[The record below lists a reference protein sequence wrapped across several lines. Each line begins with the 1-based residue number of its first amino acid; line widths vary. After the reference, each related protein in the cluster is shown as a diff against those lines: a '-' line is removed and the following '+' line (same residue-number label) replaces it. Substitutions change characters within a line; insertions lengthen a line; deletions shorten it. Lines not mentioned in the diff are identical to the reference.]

1 MTKIDY
7 YEGLNRDSKLTV
19 ELDVPTVAKEI
30 CAMNYGAH
38 RLLSAMVRELRAKN
52 MEYVNYQREKDAAL
66 PENRRLNLPAERERS
81 PLADAIE
88 AALNAGHTY

>member
-1 MTKIDY
+1 MTTIDY

-30 CAMNYGAH
+30 CSMNYGAH
-38 RLLSAMVRELRAKN
+38 RLLSAIVHELRRKN
-52 MEYVNYQREKDAAL
+52 LEYVNGQHAKDAKL
-66 PENRRLNLPAERERS
+66 PENRRLNLSRERERS

-88 AALNAGHTY
+88 SALNAGHTY